1 MAELKRVYFDNT
13 VFVDVVKTDLGKEM
27 ADARAA
33 DVWMAKRLMEAHRD
47 KEVQVLTSALTIA
60 ECTHGGD
67 GDVSE
72 RAQFLISKMLMSGDY
87 VHLIQMTPFVATAA
101 RDLRWKSGINLKGAD
116 GIHAASA
123 ISAECCEFLTG
134 DGRFN
139 RLHVHRETF
148 QDLGLRITSPSNAQ
162 SLPAKYRQMGLGA
175 DFDRKN

>member
-13 VFVDVVKTDLGKEM
+13 VFVDVVKTGLGKAL
-27 ADARAA
+27 ADDRVA

-47 KEVQVLTSALTIA
+47 KEIQVLTSALTIA

-67 GDVSE
+67 GDVSD
-72 RAQFLISKMLMSGDY
+72 RAQFLISKLLMSGDY

-123 ISAECCEFLTG
+123 IAEGCSEFLTG

-139 RLHVHRETF
+139 RLHAHREAF
-148 QDLGLRITSPSNAQ
+148 EALGLRITMAKDSVT
-162 SLPAKYRQMGLGA
+162 LPAKYRQMMLGA
-175 DFDRKN
+175 DFDRPQ